1 MKKEIEIGGKKVTLE
16 TGTVAKQSDGAV
28 IAKMGETTV
37 LVTAVMSERELPFDR
52 QGDFVP
58 LTVDYRERTYAGGK
72 IPGGFFKREGRPR
85 EKETLACRLID
96 RSIRSIFPLGFQNEL
111 QVTVIVLSSDTMNDT
126 DVISVIGAS
135 TALMISDIPFDGPI
149 ACVKVGMIDGQ
160 YIFNPT
166 YEEQTKSSLD
176 LVISGTGEK
185 VLMLEMGAKEVSEKV
200 IIDALEAAK
209 PVLKQLCDLQK
220 DLQKSEGKPKKTL
233 KPAQPNQELCSDVK
247 NIVKDKIKDFVK
259 FEEIYKQALEGLKKK
274 FGSEP
279 EMAAQIKVVFERIY
293 RDEIRTFIMATKK
306 RPDGRSTEQIRDIS
320 CLVSFLP
327 RLHGSALFTRGQTQ
341 ALATVTLGTPSDM
354 QIMEELEGEFK
365 ERFLLHYNFPG
376 FATGET
382 KMDRGPSRRDIGHG
396 ALAKRALYPILPN
409 DTDFPYTIRVVSDIL
424 ESNGS
429 SSMASVCSGS
439 LALFDAGVPMKS
451 AVAGVSIGLITEG
464 DKYLLLTD
472 IQGLEDH
479 IGDMD
484 FKVAGT
490 KNGITAIQLDLKLA
504 GVETSILAEALER
517 SAGARTKI
525 LEIMNKELD
534 APRSNLSAYA
544 PRMLILQIPQSK
556 IGGLIGP
563 GGKNIRQILEETGT
577 QIDIED
583 DGRVFISSTDEKGID
598 LARQRV
604 EALTAEVEIGKIYKG
619 KVVKIM
625 DFGAFVEVIPGKEG
639 LVHISQLDEHR
650 VNKVTDIC
658 KEGDEMI
665 IKALEIDNQGRLVLS
680 RKAALKK

>member
-293 RDEIRTFIMATKK
+293 RDEIRAFIMATKK

>member
-1 MKKEIEIGGKKVTLE
+1 MKKEIEVGGKKVSLE

-52 QGDFVP
+52 QGDIVP

-160 YIFNPT
+160 YVFNPT
-166 YEEQTKSSLD
+166 YEEQSKSCLD

-200 IIDALEAAK
+200 ITDALEAAK

-220 DLQKSEGKPKKTL
+220 DLRKSEGKPKKAL
-233 KPAQPNQELCSDVK
+233 YPAQPNQDLCNDVR
-247 NIVKDKIKDFVK
+247 NIVKDKIKEFVK
-259 FEEIYKQALEGLKKK
+259 FEEIYKQALEGLRKKY
-274 FGSEP
+274 GSEP
-279 EMAAQIKVVFERIY
+279 EMTAQIKVVFERIY
-293 RDEIRTFIMATKK
+293 RDEIRAFIMATKK
-306 RPDGRSTEQIRDIS
+306 RPDGRTVEQIRDIS
-320 CLVSFLP
+320 CMVSFLP

-341 ALATVTLGTPSDM
+341 SLATVTLGTPSDM

-396 ALAKRALYPILPN
+396 ALAKRALYPILPS

-429 SSMASVCSGS
+429 SSMASVCGGS

-490 KNGITAIQLDLKLA
+490 KDGITAIQLDLKLA
-504 GVETSILAEALER
+504 GVDTSILAEALER

-525 LEIMNKELD
+525 LEIMNKVLD
-534 APRSNLSAYA
+534 TPRSNLSAYA

-665 IKALEIDNQGRLVLS
+665 IKAVEIDNQGRLVLS